1 MIGYGDVRARD
12 GDSRRH
18 VGINTT
24 SFGHLARSIWGG
36 SSEAA
41 CRCKRRLVRFSWAET
56 PPRAINGQVRGDRG
70 RERRR
75 VGENTASSAKR
86 ACTSEA
92 GDARGGVWA
101 KTPPRAIKGQVRGDR
116 GRERRRVGENTA
128 SGAKRACTSE
138 AGDARGGVWAKT
150 PPRTVNGHVRERDV
164 EREAVFGRKRRKRA
178 CSRGRGGCER
188 RHVGE
193 NTALGV
199 NGHVRERKG
208 ARAKTPPR
216 AVNGCVLTRRG
227 ATDGCQMTWQA

>member
-18 VGINTT
+18 VGINTA
-24 SFGHLARSIWGG
+24 SFGHLAHSIRGG

-70 RERRR
+70 CERRR
-75 VGENTASSAKR
+75 VGENTASS
-86 ACTSEA
+86 
-92 GDARGGVWA
+92 
-101 KTPPRAIKGQVRGDR
+101 
-116 GRERRRVGENTA
+116 
-128 SGAKRACTSE
+128 AKRACTSE

-208 ARAKTPPR
+208 ARGGVWAKTPPR
-216 AVNGCVLTRRG
+216 ALNGCVLTRRG